1 MDINEYARRKQRILT
16 RMLAALLYVFEQ
28 FLTRFITPRS
38 WDQLMRVSYRVMKPF
53 RDEGTELARQFYDD
67 NRAEQLPGED
77 RHDIFK
83 DDYYPESWYRE
94 AMLPVYQKLQRGTSP
109 EDAVEDAVAR
119 VTKVYEDA
127 QRRTLIQGIATDTSQ
142 PIKGFARFDPRPPT
156 CAFCTMMISRGPVYN
171 KDRDGNT
178 AGWPFDTQRL
188 ERLILD
194 DNPDEIN
201 ELMNKWHPKCTCIV
215 VPVYKYSNYPSEAQE
230 KDALEIYIAG
240 RKAAVAR
247 SRKEN
252 VKLTTRLI
260 LDEMRKLIY
269 STRKEQDEVTLA
281 RNVA

>member
-28 FLTRFITPRS
+28 FLRRFMTPRD
-38 WDQLMRVSYRVMKPF
+38 WDQLMRVSYRIMKPY
-53 RDEGTELARQFYDD
+53 RDEGTELAREFYDS
-67 NRAEQLPGED
+67 NRAAQAPD
-77 RHDIFK
+77 APRHDIFT
-83 DDYYPESWYRE
+83 DDHYPERWYRE
-94 AMLPVYQKLQRGTSP
+94 TMLPVYQNLQRHGNA
-109 EDAVEDAVAR
+109 ENAVEEAVAR

-127 QRRTLIQGIATDTSQ
+127 QRRTLIQGITEDTGQ
-142 PIKGFARFDPRPPT
+142 PIRGFARFDPKPPT

-171 KDRDGNT
+171 KDKNGST

-194 DNPDEIN
+194 DDPDEIN

-215 VPVYKYSNYPSEAQE
+215 VPVYKYDNYPSQAQE
-230 KDALEIYIAG
+230 DDALKIYNKG
-240 RKAAVAR
+240 RKKAIAR
-247 SRKEN
+247 ARKEN

-260 LDEMRKLIY
+260 LDEMRKVIY
-269 STRKEQDEVTLA
+269 SSNKEQDEVTLG